1 MPSENMDSTDASRAQ
16 QSPSAHPDDLLAS
29 WKEIASYLKRDVR
42 TVRRWEANQGLPVR
56 RHQHQKGAS
65 VYAYRSELDLWWK
78 GEKDKLSSA
87 ELKPASPLDAP
98 SVLPGPDV
106 LDRLGSNSPAFV
118 AQPARSWRTWT
129 AFAIIALALVSTT
142 YWLTRSHPAA
152 RTPPSGK
159 IMLAVLP
166 FQNLTGDPSQ
176 DFVSDGLTEE
186 MSTQISQLQHDRL
199 GVIARTSAMA
209 YKGTTKPVSEIASDL
224 AVDYVLEGSVRRWG
238 DRARI
243 SAQLIDAHS
252 QTHVWAQNYES
263 DQHDILKLQNEMA
276 QAVAQSID
284 MALLPL
290 TVTRSPANPR
300 PVDPE
305 AHDLYLEGRFHLNL
319 RSRDDLRQ
327 SVEYFQKA
335 VTKDPGYAAAYA
347 GLADAYNLT
356 MFYGFDPSLDSI
368 ARAKAAALKVLQLDP
383 SLSAAHAALA
393 YSEFMWQQDWPDAER
408 EFRRALA
415 LDDNDVP
422 AHHWYALYL
431 AAEGRLDEALNQ
443 MQYAKK
449 LDPLSP
455 AVQAALAYVYY
466 FARDYGHASEHAQTA
481 LQLNPNSMAAHAVL
495 GWTYTEQKKYPAAI
509 AELEAAGKLSGG
521 FFPYRCSLAR
531 VYVLSGDTRE
541 AGKILASLKVTL
553 DQPQGVGS
561 ALASVYLALGDS
573 EKALHWLEQTG
584 PGDGRANWLRV
595 DPAFDSLHGNPRFA
609 AVLRRIGKPTE

>member
-1 MPSENMDSTDASRAQ
+1 MPSENMDSTDAVRARENA
-16 QSPSAHPDDLLAS
+16 SAHPDDLLAS

-56 RHQHQKGAS
+56 RHRHQKGAS
-65 VYAYRSELDLWWK
+65 IYAYRSELDLWWK
-78 GEKDKLSSA
+78 GEKEKLA
-87 ELKPASPLDAP
+87 NEDQASESLPVDSPVP
-98 SVLPGPDV
+98 SVPPPHLESASADPVIPNRDWKIWAALP
-106 LDRLGSNSPAFV
+106 
-118 AQPARSWRTWT
+118 
-129 AFAIIALALVSTT
+129 IALLALAAT
-142 YWLTRSHPAA
+142 YWLTRTHPPA
-152 RTPPSGK
+152 RTASSGK

-209 YKGTTKPVSEIASDL
+209 YKGTTKPVSEIARDL

-243 SAQLIDAHS
+243 SAQLIDARS

-263 DQHDILKLQNEMA
+263 DQRDVLKLQNEMA

-284 MALLPL
+284 LALLSPSE
-290 TVTRSPANPR
+290 TRSPANPR

-305 AHDLYLEGRFHLNL
+305 AHDLYLKGRFHLNL
-319 RSRDDLRQ
+319 RTRDDLRQ
-327 SVEYFQKA
+327 SVDFFQKA
-335 VTKDPGYAAAYA
+335 AAKDPEYAAAYA

-356 MFYGFDPSLDSI
+356 MFYGFDPTLDSI
-368 ARAKAAALKVLQLDP
+368 AQAKAAALKALQLDN

-408 EFRRALA
+408 EFRRALE

-422 AHHWYALYL
+422 AHQWYALYL
-431 AAEGRLDEALNQ
+431 AAQGRLDEALSQ

-466 FARDYGHASEHAQTA
+466 FARDYGQAAEHAQTA

-509 AELEAAGKLSGG
+509 SELETAGKLSGG
-521 FFPYRCSLAR
+521 FLPYRCTLAR
-531 VYVLSGDTRE
+531 VYALSGDTRE
-541 AGKILASLKVTL
+541 AQKILASLKVTP

-561 ALASVYLALGDS
+561 ALASVYLSLGDS

-595 DPAFDSLHGNPRFA
+595 DPAFDSLHGNPRFV
-609 AVLRRIGKPTE
+609 AVLSRIGKPTQ